1 MSTTNLKSI
10 LKKDSRLAPGY
21 IVLLIWLL
29 FSIVVI
35 GWIFAASFSTTREI
49 FTNTLF
55 KSGIH
60 IENYWNVLVNQNFA
74 RYFINSLIYTCT
86 ASTGIILISAP
97 AAYVIG
103 RMEFPG
109 RKLLINTFLVT
120 MSIPL
125 VMIVIP
131 LYAMAVSLKL
141 IGSSMFPII
150 ILYIVANVPF
160 TTYFL
165 TGFFSTL
172 PKELEDAA
180 LIDGCSPYRAFWR
193 IMFPLAQPGIITV
206 GIFNFLNIWNEYFMA
221 LIFANKA
228 EFRTLAVG
236 LRAALES
243 MRYVGDWAGLFA
255 AVIIVFLP
263 TFILYILL
271 SQKIIAGITGGAI
284 KG

>member
-1 MSTTNLKSI
+1 MSMTNLKSI
-10 LKKDSRLAPGY
+10 LKKDSILAPGY

-35 GWIFAASFSTTREI
+35 GWIFAASFSTAREI

-86 ASTGIILISAP
+86 ASIGIILISSP

-120 MSIPL
+120 MSIPM

-131 LYAMAVSLKL
+131 LYAVAVSLKL
-141 IGSSMFPII
+141 IGSMFTLI

-172 PKELEDAA
+172 PKELEDSA
-180 LIDGCSPYRAFWR
+180 LVDGCSPYRAFWR
-193 IMFPLAQPGIITV
+193 IMLPLAQPGIITV

-221 LIFANKA
+221 LIFANRT
-228 EFRTLAVG
+228 ETRTLAVG
-236 LRAALES
+236 LRASIQS

-271 SQKIIAGITGGAI
+271 SQKIISGITGGAI

>member
-1 MSTTNLKSI
+1 MSMTNLKSI
-10 LKKDSRLAPGY
+10 LKKDAPRAPGY
-21 IVLLIWLL
+21 IMLLIWLL

-60 IENYWNVLVNQNFA
+60 IENYWNALVNQNFA

-86 ASTGIILISAP
+86 ASIGIILISSP

-109 RKLLINTFLVT
+109 RKLLINTFLVS
-120 MSIPL
+120 MSIPV

-131 LYAMAVSLKL
+131 LYAVMVSLKL
-141 IGSSMFPII
+141 IGSMYTLI
-150 ILYIVANVPF
+150 ILYIVAHVPF

-172 PKELEDAA
+172 PKELEDSA
-180 LIDGCSPYRAFWR
+180 LVDGCSPYRAFWQ
-193 IMFPLAQPGIITV
+193 IMLPLAQPGIITV
-206 GIFNFLNIWNEYFMA
+206 GIFNFMNIWNEYFMA

-228 EFRTLAVG
+228 ELRTLAVG
-236 LRAALES
+236 LRSSIQA

-255 AVIIVFLP
+255 AVVIVFLP

>member
-1 MSTTNLKSI
+1 MSMTNLKSI

-21 IVLLIWLL
+21 IMLLIWLL
-29 FSIVVI
+29 FSIVII

-60 IENYWNVLVNQNFA
+60 IENYWNALVNQNFA

-86 ASTGIILISAP
+86 SSIGIILISSP

-120 MSIPL
+120 MSIPM

-131 LYAMAVSLKL
+131 LYAVMVSLKL
-141 IGSSMFPII
+141 IGSMFTLI
-150 ILYIVANVPF
+150 ILYTAAHVPF

-172 PKELEDAA
+172 PKELEDSA

-193 IMFPLAQPGIITV
+193 IMLPLAQPGIITV
-206 GIFNFLNIWNEYFMA
+206 GIFNFLAIWNEYFMA
-221 LIFANKA
+221 LVFANKT
-228 EFRTLAVG
+228 EIRTLAVG
-236 LRAALES
+236 LRASIQA

>member
-1 MSTTNLKSI
+1 MKTLKSI
-10 LKKDSRLAPGY
+10 LKKDTPLIPAY
-21 IVLLIWLL
+21 IMLLIWLL

-49 FTNTLF
+49 FTYTLF

-60 IENYWNVLVNQNFA
+60 IENYWNALVHQNFA
-74 RYFINSLIYTCT
+74 RYFFNSLIYTCT
-86 ASTGIILISAP
+86 ASIGIILISSP

-109 RKLLINTFLVT
+109 RKLLMNTFLVT
-120 MSIPL
+120 MAIPL
-125 VMIVIP
+125 IMIVIP
-131 LYAMAVSLKL
+131 LYAVMVRLKL
-141 IGSSMFPII
+141 IGSMFTLI
-150 ILYIVANVPF
+150 ILYIGAHVPF

-172 PKELEDAA
+172 PKELEDSA
-180 LIDGCSPYRAFWR
+180 LIDGCSPYKAFWR
-193 IMFPLAQPGIITV
+193 IMLPLAQPGIITV
-206 GIFNFLNIWNEYFMA
+206 GIFNFMAIWNEYFMA
-221 LIFANKA
+221 LIFANKT
-228 EFRTLAVG
+228 ELRTLAVG
-236 LRAALES
+236 LWATVQS

>member
-1 MSTTNLKSI
+1 MSTKTLKSI
-10 LKKDSRLAPGY
+10 LKKDAPLAPGY
-21 IVLLIWLL
+21 IMLLVWLL

-35 GWIFAASFSTTREI
+35 GWIFAASFSTAREI

-86 ASTGIILISAP
+86 SSIGIILISAP

-120 MSIPL
+120 MSIPM

-131 LYAMAVSLKL
+131 LYAMMVSLKL
-141 IGSSMFPII
+141 IGSMFTLI

-172 PKELEDAA
+172 PKELEDSA
-180 LIDGCSPYRAFWR
+180 LVDGCSPYRAFWR
-193 IMFPLAQPGIITV
+193 IMLPLAQPGIITV

-228 EFRTLAVG
+228 ETRTLAVG
-236 LRAALES
+236 LRASIQS

-271 SQKIIAGITGGAI
+271 SQKIIAGITGGAV